1 MIDTRLSTLHRIPYS
16 VAINFILQIQQQ
28 QQQPSGSAQETE
40 IEYNPPPS
48 HSIKNRPKYHTTNRR
63 PSIKSTILPITTPI
77 TTTTTENVP
86 PATINPD
93 NSVYTVRP
101 NYKPEDIKQSR
112 TRSRVR
118 RPGRKRLT
126 TSSTTESSYDVN
138 NEVPLEGNYPRILP
152 PLPETVGEQQTLYDE
167 NFDSLSQF
175 GETYN
180 QPDQSYKSITE
191 NVSTLRYTDNNMIK
205 NKKR

>member
-1 MIDTRLSTLHRIPYS
+1 M
-16 VAINFILQIQQQ
+16 QI

-40 IEYNPPPS
+40 IEYNPPPNLS
-48 HSIKNRPKYHTTNRR
+48 LKNRPKYHTTNRR

-77 TTTTTENVP
+77 TTTTTENIP

-112 TRSRVR
+112 TRSRTR
-118 RPGRKRLT
+118 RPGRKRVT
-126 TSSTTESSYDVN
+126 TTSTTESSYDVN

-152 PLPETVGEQQTLYDE
+152 PLPEAVGEQQTLYDE
-167 NFDSLSQF
+167 NFESLSQF
-175 GETYN
+175 GEAYN
-180 QPDQSYKSITE
+180 QPDQSYKSVTE
-191 NVSTLRYTDNNMIK
+191 NVSI
-205 NKKR
+205 